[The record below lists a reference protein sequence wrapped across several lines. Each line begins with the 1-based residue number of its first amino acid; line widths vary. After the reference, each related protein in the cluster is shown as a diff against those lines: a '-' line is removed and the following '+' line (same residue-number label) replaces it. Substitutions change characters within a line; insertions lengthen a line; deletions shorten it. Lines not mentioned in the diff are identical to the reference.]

1 LCERSR
7 AHPVRL
13 VGGEC
18 ECEMTGARGFDH
30 GEEVTRTGLKLGERF
45 L

>member
-1 LCERSR
+1 
-7 AHPVRL
+7 
-13 VGGEC
+13 
-18 ECEMTGARGFDH
+18 MTGAGGFDH